1 MRTIILILLINFASI
16 SWANNLVTGS
26 EGGRLEGKVVSEFNK
41 PWAMSFID
49 SDNLMITTKVGKL
62 WLVNSSGEKSLV
74 SGTPKVFAGGQG
86 GLGDVVL
93 HPNYATNKLIYISY
107 IDSDNAG
114 KTRYASVIRGTLEM
128 SNTPQ
133 LKNIETI
140 WKQSPARSGKGHFS
154 HRIAFGLNGTQ
165 HARKIFITSGD
176 RQEQTPAQKWDM
188 ALGKIIRL
196 NEDGTIPTNNP
207 FQDKGDL
214 AKTFWTIGHRNA
226 LGIAFA
232 KNGQLWAHEMG
243 PRHGDELNLIIAVKN
258 YGWPIVSEGNHYS
271 GAKIPIHET
280 RPEFIA
286 PKLYWVPT
294 VAPSGLV
301 FYEGDEFSEWKGN
314 AFIGGLKSKALVRI
328 GFNNGKPFEAER
340 FSWSKRVREVEIDNK
355 GAIWVLEDGSSGRL
369 IKFTK
374 PNENERP

>member
-140 WKQSPARSGKGHFS
+140 WKQSPALSGKGHFS

-243 PRHGDELNLIIAVKN
+243 PRHGDELNLIIAGKN

-280 RPEFIA
+280 RPEFMA

>member
-1 MRTIILILLINFASI
+1 MRTVFLILLINFTSNA
-16 SWANNLVTGS
+16 WADNVVTGS
-26 EGGRLEGKVVSEFNK
+26 GGNKLEGKVVSEFNK
-41 PWAMSFID
+41 PWAMSFINK
-49 SDNLMITTKVGKL
+49 DNLLITTKAGKL
-62 WLVNSSGEKSLV
+62 WLVNRSGEQSLV
-74 SGTPKVFAGGQG
+74 SGVPKVFAGGQG
-86 GLGDVVL
+86 GLGDVVV
-93 HPNYATNKLIYISY
+93 HPNYTKNKLIYVSY
-107 IDSDNAG
+107 INSDNRG
-114 KTRYASVIRGTLEM
+114 KTRYATIIRGTLER
-128 SNTPQ
+128 TDKPQ

-140 WKQSPARSGKGHFS
+140 WKQTPARSGKGHFS
-154 HRIAFGLNGTQ
+154 HRIVFGLDGTE

-176 RQEQTPAQKWDM
+176 RQEQTPAQQWDM

-243 PRHGDELNLIIAVKN
+243 PRHGDELNLIVAGEN

-271 GAKIPIHET
+271 GAKIPAHYT
-280 RPEFIA
+280 RPEFMV

-294 VAPSGLV
+294 VAPSGLI

-328 GFNNGKPFEAER
+328 GFNNGEPFEAER
-340 FSWSKRVREVEIDNK
+340 FSWSKRVREVEVDDE

-374 PNENERP
+374 PNK

>member
-1 MRTIILILLINFASI
+1 MRTVFLILLINFTSNA
-16 SWANNLVTGS
+16 WADNVVTGS
-26 EGGRLEGKVVSEFNK
+26 GGSKLEGKVVSEFNK
-41 PWAMSFID
+41 PWAMSFINK
-49 SDNLMITTKVGKL
+49 DNLLITTKAGKL
-62 WLVNSSGEKSLV
+62 WLVNRSGEQSLV
-74 SGTPKVFAGGQG
+74 SGVPKVFAGGQG
-86 GLGDVVL
+86 GLGDVVI
-93 HPNYATNKLIYISY
+93 HPNYTKNKLIYVSY
-107 IDSDNAG
+107 INSDNRG
-114 KTRYASVIRGTLEM
+114 KTRYATIIRGTLDRT
-128 SNTPQ
+128 NKPR

-140 WKQSPARSGKGHFS
+140 WKQTPARSGKGHFS
-154 HRIAFGLNGTQ
+154 HRIVFGLDGTE

-176 RQEQTPAQKWDM
+176 RQEQTPAQLWNM

-226 LGIAFA
+226 LGIAFT

-243 PRHGDELNLIIAVKN
+243 PKHGDELNLIVAGEN

-271 GAKIPIHET
+271 GAKIPAHDT
-280 RPEFIA
+280 RPEFMV

-294 VAPSGLV
+294 VAPSGLI

-328 GFNNGKPFEAER
+328 GFNNGEPFEAER
-340 FSWSKRVREVEIDNK
+340 FSWSKRVREVEVDDE

-374 PNENERP
+374 PNK

>member
-1 MRTIILILLINFASI
+1 MVINFASNA
-16 SWANNLVTGS
+16 WANNVVTGS
-26 EGGRLEGKVVSEFNK
+26 AGSRLEGEVVSKFNK
-41 PWAMSFID
+41 PWAMSFINN
-49 SDNLMITTKVGKL
+49 DNLLITTKAGKL
-62 WLVNSSGEKSLV
+62 WLVNRSGEQSLV
-74 SGTPKVFAGGQG
+74 SEVPKVFEGGQG

-93 HPNYATNKLIYISY
+93 HPNYKKNKLVYISY
-107 IDSDNAG
+107 INSDDEG
-114 KTRYASVIRGTLEM
+114 KTRYATVIRGTLER
-128 SNTPQ
+128 SDKPH
-133 LKNIETI
+133 LKNIEII
-140 WKQSPARSGKGHFS
+140 WKQTPARSGKGHFS
-154 HRIAFGLNGTQ
+154 HRIVFGLDGTK

-176 RQEQTPAQKWDM
+176 RQEQTPAQAWDM

-196 NEDGTIPTNNP
+196 NEDGTIPNDNP

-232 KNGQLWAHEMG
+232 KNGQLWSHEMG
-243 PRHGDELNLIIAVKN
+243 PRHGDELNLIVSGEN

-271 GAKIPIHET
+271 GAKIPAHES
-280 RPEFIA
+280 RPEFTM

-294 VAPSGLV
+294 IAPSGLI

-314 AFIGGLKSKALVRI
+314 AFIGGLKSRALVRI
-328 GFNNGKPFEAER
+328 GFNNGEPFEAER
-340 FSWSKRVREVEIDNK
+340 FGWSKRVREVEIDDD

-374 PNENERP
+374 TNK

>member
-1 MRTIILILLINFASI
+1 MRIIILILLISFASNA
-16 SWANNLVTGS
+16 WANSFVTGS
-26 EGGRLEGKVVSEFNK
+26 AGSRLEGEVVSKFNK
-41 PWAMSFID
+41 PWAMSFINND
-49 SDNLMITTKVGKL
+49 TLLITTKGGKL
-62 WLVNSSGEKSLV
+62 WLVNRRGEQSLV
-74 SGTPKVFAGGQG
+74 SEVPKVFEGGQG

-93 HPNYATNKLIYISY
+93 HPNYKSNKLVYISY
-107 IDSDNAG
+107 IDSDDEG
-114 KTRYASVIRGTLEM
+114 KTRYATVIRGTLEK
-128 SNTPQ
+128 SDKPH
-133 LKNIETI
+133 LKNIEII
-140 WKQSPARSGKGHFS
+140 WKQTPARSGKGHFS
-154 HRIAFGLNGTQ
+154 HRIVFGLDGTK

-176 RQEQTPAQKWDM
+176 RQELIPAQQWDK

-196 NEDGTIPTNNP
+196 NEDGTIPTDNP

-214 AKTFWTIGHRNA
+214 AKSFWTTGHRNA

-232 KNGQLWAHEMG
+232 KNGQLWSHEMG
-243 PRHGDELNLIIAVKN
+243 PRHGDELNLIVAGKN

-271 GAKIPIHET
+271 GAKIPTHDT
-280 RPEFIA
+280 RPEFMM

-294 VAPSGLV
+294 VAPSGLI

-314 AFIGGLKSKALVRI
+314 AFIGGLKSRALVRI

-340 FSWSKRVREVEIDNK
+340 FGWSKRVREVEIDDD

-374 PNENERP
+374 PNK